1 MMRAILSDAIAL
13 VRGECP
19 AYGMSVTQWLTR
31 TGFQAT
37 ASTRLTTRVRIC
49 YPVLV
54 APSSRDRTLTPLG
67 VCTAGNLTA
76 WGFQDCARDTNN
88 GAFGAALPRLLFRN
102 LPRHYPAVRASSIP
116 FPLPAIVK
124 DR

>member
-1 MMRAILSDAIAL
+1 MADL
-13 VRGECP
+13 
-19 AYGMSVTQWLTR
+19 

-37 ASTRLTTRVRIC
+37 ASTRLTTRVRIR
-49 YPVLV
+49 YPVFV
-54 APSSRDRTLTPLG
+54 APSPHDRTLTPLR
-67 VCTAGNLTA
+67 VCTAGNLTT

-102 LPRHYPAVRASSIP
+102 LPRHYPAVRVSSIP
-116 FPLPAIVK
+116 FPLPVHVK